1 MFKLHAAQR
10 LLSTSVVEADIDEH
24 QEEDEEATKDFLET
38 NPQTAADTLSSRDER
53 DTSSGMSASA
63 DSTEGYSTQNKTSTR
78 DPGTAFPMATLLA
91 AKLKASREHTGAMGD
106 NSVST
111 DPLLQGVEDSN
122 PREIEADS
130 TTDNPFDMF
139 ESSIPSID
147 INLEDQPDVV
157 RGAKRKP
164 KHPKKKPAA
173 KRKSKPKAM
182 LDRLLD
188 EQSIMYQNEA
198 SAVRSKASVVEAD
211 STVDVDSPPGS
222 TYVKFPV
229 SRDEDENYMAA
240 TFDTGCESHEMLGEE
255 SEEGEVQILSDAEEE
270 SDEGEEVLGDAD
282 ALHLWNV
289 ANQPLS

>member
-1 MFKLHAAQR
+1 MFKLNAASR
-10 LLSTSVVEADIDEH
+10 LLASSGTRVKASDIDEH
-24 QEEDEEATKDFLET
+24 QEEDEVAVKDFLET
-38 NPQTAADTLSSRDER
+38 NPVTAADTLSSRDER
-53 DTSSGMSASA
+53 DTSSGMFAA
-63 DSTEGYSTQNKTSTR
+63 EELGDGYANPPRTSTR
-78 DPGTAFPMATLLA
+78 ESGTAFPMAKLLA
-91 AKLKASREHTGAMGD
+91 SRLRAAIEKHGAMGD

-122 PREIEADS
+122 PRAVEADS

-164 KHPKKKPAA
+164 ATKKKPAA

-188 EQSIMYQNEA
+188 EQSIMYQNE
-198 SAVRSKASVVEAD
+198 ASVVEAD

-229 SRDEDENYMAA
+229 SRDEDENYLAA
-240 TFDTGCESHEMLGEE
+240 TFDTGCESHEMLGEP
-255 SEEGEVQILSDAEEE
+255 SEEGEVQILSDADEEP
-270 SDEGEEVLGDAD
+270 EEVLGDAD